1 VTEPRYWMY
10 ETSGVLR
17 PVVEK
22 YLRSEP
28 LDARELGIMRAYLR
42 QWMAGPW
49 EPELAITQL
58 RTNIDGIKTTAHLTE
73 WLSFALDAGVDP
85 L

>member
-1 VTEPRYWMY
+1 MTTTPGYWMK

-22 YLRSEP
+22 YLRGEA
-28 LDARELGIMRAYLR
+28 LDGRELGIMRAYLR
-42 QWMAGPW
+42 QWIVAFKGP
-49 EPELAITQL
+49 AVAQL
-58 RTNIDGIKTTAHLTE
+58 LTNIDGIKTTAHLTE
-73 WLSFALDAGVDP
+73 WLAFALDAGIDP